1 MPMNVQPRQKP
12 EPIYA
17 HPNLYQVVNV
27 QNSLRLQ
34 RIETSLRN
42 EFAAGGAGELSPI
55 DVWPQLWLVNEWD
68 RDAAQR
74 LIQEA
79 TATDVEEWF
88 CGACGEQN
96 GGAFELCWAC
106 GHERSAP

>member
-42 EFAAGGAGELSPI
+42 EFAAGGPVSY
-55 DVWPQLWLVNEWD
+55 
-68 RDAAQR
+68 
-74 LIQEA
+74 
-79 TATDVEEWF
+79 
-88 CGACGEQN
+88 
-96 GGAFELCWAC
+96 
-106 GHERSAP
+106 HRSMSGRSSG